1 MKRASGPRKTTT
13 RLSDPIQHHLN
24 LYALAAGAAEVATL
38 ALAQPAQATIV
49 YTSAHITIPCCN
61 PLPLDL
67 NHDGINDLSFT
78 WNYTTIGSALR
89 LTGTQPN
96 HVVGQMG
103 YASALKAGASVDPK
117 KKFVNVSFA
126 LMFANSN
133 GKYFGQWQNVK
144 NRYLGVK
151 FVIKGKTHYGWVR
164 LNVKHTPPIGID
176 AVITGYAYET
186 IAGKPII
193 AGKTKGPDE
202 RSQEGFSAGASVMS
216 LNPETPQPASL
227 GMLALGAQGVPLSR
241 RKESLG
247 AARERGQ

>member
-1 MKRASGPRKTTT
+1 MQRSSGPRKTAAN
-13 RLSDPIQHHLN
+13 LSDSIQHHLN

-38 ALAQPAQATIV
+38 ALAQPAQAKIV

-96 HVVGQMG
+96 HVVGQSG
-103 YASALKAGASVDPK
+103 FASALKAGAPVGPK
-117 KKFVNVSFA
+117 RKFVNVSFA

-133 GKYFGQWQNVK
+133 GKYVGQWQNVK

-151 FVIKGKTHYGWVR
+151 FLIKGKTHYGWVR

-176 AVITGYAYET
+176 ALITGYAFET

-193 AGKTKGPDE
+193 AGKTMGPDQ
-202 RSQEGFSAGASVMS
+202 RSQEGFSTGASVLS
-216 LNPETPQPASL
+216 PAPETPQPASL
-227 GMLALGAQGVPLSR
+227 GMLALGAHGVPLWR
-241 RKESLG
+241 RKESVD
-247 AARERGQ
+247 RRPENS